1 MMMITGQM
9 LFVTYNQETQREHS
23 VLSTINWGLTALLHK
38 RGDRALKIALY
49 KYWNT
54 VLNVYLLV

>member
-1 MMMITGQM
+1 MMMMMITGEM

-49 KYWNT
+49 KY
-54 VLNVYLLV
+54 